1 MARLEHRGGVI
12 RARSHIVI
20 LFAAVI
26 ACAVAAWSAPVQP
39 VSWRVIQTGV
49 ELATIDP
56 GPTPSGERE
65 RLYVVRITPASAQIT
80 VALASEAK
88 TEPKTAA
95 EWCKRDRLAVAI
107 NAGMFQSDDRS
118 NVGYLR
124 HGRHLNNAR
133 WNDYQSVL
141 AVDGARSSWIDR
153 DGGGATQDLSGYA
166 IVVQNLRLISKRR
179 KNVWAQSPRMWSEA
193 AVATD
198 SRGRL
203 MFLFSR
209 APYTMHDFNEML
221 LKLPLDIAGAMH
233 VEGGPEASLSI
244 HVPGLDL
251 DLAGSYETGFL
262 PNDSNHAQWPI
273 PNVIGVVRG
282 H

>member
-1 MARLEHRGGVI
+1 
-12 RARSHIVI
+12 
-20 LFAAVI
+20 
-26 ACAVAAWSAPVQP
+26 
-39 VSWRVIQTGV
+39 
-49 ELATIDP
+49 
-56 GPTPSGERE
+56 
-65 RLYVVRITPASAQIT
+65 
-80 VALASEAK
+80 
-88 TEPKTAA
+88 
-95 EWCKRDRLAVAI
+95 
-107 NAGMFQSDDRS
+107 MFQNDERS

-124 HGRHLNNAR
+124 HGHHLNNAR

-141 AVDGARSSWIDR
+141 AADASRVTWIDR
-153 DGGGATQDLSGYA
+153 DAPGASQDLSGYS

-203 MFLFSR
+203 LFLFSR

-221 LKLPLDIAGAMH
+221 LKLPVDIAGAMH

-244 HVPGLDL
+244 HVPGFDL

-262 PNDSNHAQWPI
+262 PNDSNHTQWPI
-273 PNVIGVVRG
+273 PNVIGVVRD